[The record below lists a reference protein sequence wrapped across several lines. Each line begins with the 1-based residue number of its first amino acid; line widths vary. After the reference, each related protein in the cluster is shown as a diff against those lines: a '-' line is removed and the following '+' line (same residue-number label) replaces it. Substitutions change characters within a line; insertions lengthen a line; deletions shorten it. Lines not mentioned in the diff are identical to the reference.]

1 MKTKTQF
8 VCNQCGYVSAKWLG
22 RCPDCEAW
30 NSFTEEVVA
39 PKQPAGIALSDSK
52 KPIAISQVEI
62 VGEKRRT
69 TGISELDTVLG
80 GGIVEG
86 SLILVGGDPGIGKS
100 TLLLQVAANI
110 AQQGAKVLYVS
121 GEESTTQ
128 IRLRADRLKITTDN
142 LYLLSETV
150 FEQIHQT
157 VKTESPDILIVDSI
171 QTMTQGDLSSAPGSV
186 SQVREV
192 TAGLMRLAKSRSMAT
207 FIVGHVTKSG
217 SIAGPKVLEHIVDT
231 VLYFEGDGSTMHRIV
246 RSVKNR
252 FGSTNEIA
260 LFSMTS
266 LGLKEITNPS
276 ELFVSHLE
284 RREPGT
290 AIFASIEG
298 TRPLLVELQS
308 LVSRTNFGNPR
319 RMSLGIDY
327 NKLVMSIAILE
338 KKRGLELYDQDIYV
352 NAVGG
357 IQLAEPALT
366 LPMMM
371 SIVSSFLSKPIPA
384 KTVIIGEV
392 GLLGE
397 IRPVPQLEK
406 RLQEAVKL
414 GYKRA
419 IVPQQMNTKIKGLSV
434 HPVENLDQAI
444 EITFG

>member
-1 MKTKTQF
+1 MKTKTEF
-8 VCNQCGYVSAKWLG
+8 VCNQCGNISSKWLG
-22 RCPDCEAW
+22 RCPDCGSW
-30 NSFTEEVVA
+30 NSYTEEIVA
-39 PKQPAGIALSDSK
+39 KKKATLELSSTKQAI
-52 KPIAISQVEI
+52 PITQVELSL
-62 VGEKRRT
+62 ESRQS
-69 TGISELDTVLG
+69 TGITELDVVLG

-100 TLLLQVAANI
+100 TLLLQVAANL
-110 AQQGAKVLYVS
+110 AKQGHTVLYVS
-121 GEESTTQ
+121 GEESTRQ
-128 IRLRADRLKITTDN
+128 IRLRADRLGIQTDN
-142 LYLLSETV
+142 LLLLSETV
-150 FEQIHQT
+150 FEQIQLT
-157 VKTESPDILIVDSI
+157 VEKENPAFLIVDSI
-171 QTMTQGDLSSAPGSV
+171 QTMTWGELSSAPGSV

-192 TAGLMRLAKSRSMAT
+192 TSGLMRLAKNRSMAT

-231 VLYFEGDGSTMHRIV
+231 VLYFEGDGSTLHRMV

-266 LGLKEITNPS
+266 LGLMEITNPS
-276 ELFVSHLE
+276 ELFVSHLQHS
-284 RREPGT
+284 EPGT

-338 KKRGLELYDQDIYV
+338 KKRGLELYDQDVYV

-357 IQLAEPALT
+357 IQIAEPALT

-371 SIVSSFLSKPIPA
+371 SIVSSFLNKAIAPG
-384 KTVIIGEV
+384 TVIIGEV

-414 GYKRA
+414 GYQRA
-419 IVPQQMNTKIKGLSV
+419 IVPKQAQIKLKGLSI
-434 HPVENLDQAI
+434 HPVETIDQAI

>member
-1 MKTKTQF
+1 MKAKTEF
-8 VCNQCGYVSAKWLG
+8 VCNQCGNVSGKWLG
-22 RCPDCEAW
+22 RCPDCGAW
-30 NSFTEEVVA
+30 NSYTEEIVA
-39 PKQPAGIALSDSK
+39 KKKSTIELSNTKQAIP
-52 KPIAISQVEI
+52 ISQVE
-62 VGEKRRT
+62 VRNEQRQT
-69 TGISELDTVLG
+69 TGIKELDMVLG

-100 TLLLQVAANI
+100 TLLLQVAANL
-110 AQQGAKVLYVS
+110 ASSGLKVLYVS
-121 GEESTTQ
+121 GEESTRQ
-128 IRLRADRLKITTDN
+128 IRLRADRLGIQTDN
-142 LYLLSETV
+142 LLLLSETV
-150 FEQIHQT
+150 FEQINLT
-157 VKTESPDILIVDSI
+157 IEKESPDILIVDSI
-171 QTMTQGDLSSAPGSV
+171 QTMSQSDISSAPGSV

-192 TAGLMRLAKSRSMAT
+192 TAGLMKLAKSRGMAT
-207 FIVGHVTKSG
+207 FIVGHVTKAG

-231 VLYFEGDGSTMHRIV
+231 VLYFEGDGSTLHRIV

-252 FGSTNEIA
+252 FGSTNEVG
-260 LFSMTS
+260 LFAMTS
-266 LGLKEITNPS
+266 QGLMEVTNPS
-276 ELFVSHLE
+276 ELFVSHLK
-284 RREPGT
+284 RSEPGT

-338 KKRGLELYDQDIYV
+338 KKRGLELFDQDVYV

-357 IQLAEPALT
+357 IQLNEPALT

-371 SIVSSFLSKPIPA
+371 SIVSSFLNKSIPSD
-384 KTVIIGEV
+384 TVIVGEV

-406 RLQEAVKL
+406 RLQEAKKL

-419 IVPQQMNTKIKGLSV
+419 IVPKQAIGKITGLKV
-434 HPVENLDQAI
+434 NAVENINQAI
-444 EITFG
+444 EEVFQ

>member
-1 MKTKTQF
+1 MKVKTEFICQ
-8 VCNQCGYVSAKWLG
+8 QCGNISPKWLG
-22 RCPDCEAW
+22 RCPDCGSW
-30 NSFTEEVVA
+30 NSFTEEAKVK
-39 PKQPAGIALSDSK
+39 PTGGIALSQTK
-52 KPIAISQVEI
+52 QAIPINQVEI
-62 VGEKRRT
+62 VGQQRRSS
-69 TGISELDTVLG
+69 GIRELDTVLG
-80 GGIVEG
+80 GGIVPG

-100 TLLLQVAANI
+100 TLLLQVAANLAGQ
-110 AQQGAKVLYVS
+110 AQKVLYVS

-128 IRLRADRLKITTDN
+128 IRLRADRLGIASDQ
-142 LYLLSETV
+142 LFLLSETV
-150 FEQIHQT
+150 FEQVYQT
-157 VKTESPDILIVDSI
+157 VQSESPDILIVDSI
-171 QTMTQGDLSSAPGSV
+171 QTMSQADISSAPGSV

-192 TAGLMRLAKSRSMAT
+192 TSALMRLAKSRAMAT

-231 VLYFEGDGSTMHRIV
+231 VLYFEGDNSTLHRIV

-260 LFSMTS
+260 LFAMTAG
-266 LGLKEITNPS
+266 GLTEITNPS

-284 RREPGT
+284 RSEPGT

-338 KKRGLELYDQDIYV
+338 KKRGLELYDQDVYV

-371 SIVSSFLSKPIPA
+371 SIVSSFLNKPIAPG
-384 KTVIIGEV
+384 TVIIGEV

-406 RLQEAVKL
+406 RLQEALKL

-419 IVPQQMNTKIKGLSV
+419 IVPRQREIDVQGLTV
-434 HPVENLDQAI
+434 YPVENINQAI
-444 EITFG
+444 EITFK

>member
-1 MKTKTQF
+1 MKTKTEF
-8 VCNQCGYVSAKWLG
+8 VCNQCGNVSGKWLG
-22 RCPDCEAW
+22 RCPDCGAW
-30 NSFTEEVVA
+30 NSYTEEMVT
-39 PKQPAGIALSDSK
+39 K
-52 KPIAISQVEI
+52 KKTTTDLGTSRQAIPISHVETSR
-62 VGEKRRT
+62 EERQT
-69 TGISELDTVLG
+69 TGINELDMVLG

-100 TLLLQVAANI
+100 TLLLQVAANL
-110 AQQGAKVLYVS
+110 AKRGNKVLYVS
-121 GEESTTQ
+121 GEESNRQ
-128 IRLRADRLKITTDN
+128 IRLRADRLGVDTEN

-150 FEQIHQT
+150 FEQIHLT
-157 VKTESPDILIVDSI
+157 IEKESPDILIVDSI
-171 QTMTQGDLSSAPGSV
+171 QTMSHGELSSAPGSV

-192 TAGLMRLAKSRSMAT
+192 TAGLMKLAKSRGMAT

-231 VLYFEGDGSTMHRIV
+231 VLYFEGDGSTLHRIV

-252 FGSTNEIA
+252 FGSTNEVG
-260 LFSMTS
+260 LFAMTGE
-266 LGLKEITNPS
+266 GLMEVTNPS
-276 ELFVSHLE
+276 ELFVSHLK
-284 RREPGT
+284 RSEPGT

-338 KKRGLELYDQDIYV
+338 KKRGLELFDQDIYV

-357 IQLAEPALT
+357 IQLSEPALT

-371 SIVSSFLSKPIPA
+371 SIVSSFLNRSIPPD
-384 KTVIIGEV
+384 TVIIGEV

-406 RLQEAVKL
+406 RLQEVRKL
-414 GYKRA
+414 GYKQV
-419 IVPQQMNTKIKGLSV
+419 IVPKQNLDKMSGLQIRA
-434 HPVENLDQAI
+434 VENINQAI
-444 EITFG
+444 QELFG